1 MKGGISPLSHS
12 LGELVVQI
20 KWLIDDSTAAGCEL
34 LVIVIYKG
42 ETRIVARERRELCAD
57 AIGVTGR
64 VYGELCADDTG
75 EYALA
80 KWEDNSPLPIGARVI
95 GEVKYV

>member
-1 MKGGISPLSHS
+1 MI
-12 LGELVVQI
+12 VI
-20 KWLIDDSTAAGCEL
+20 KWLIDDSTAGGCEL
-34 LVIVIYKG
+34 FVIVIYKG

-64 VYGELCADDTG
+64 VYGELCADETG
-75 EYALA
+75 EYAMA

-95 GEVKYV
+95 GEVIYA